1 MSIFNL
7 VKELDNK
14 IGLLQSE
21 VEKNDMQLD
30 MLLIECKYNLDLLD
44 LLNFD
49 IMRNDD
55 PQIRS
60 VIMLLSNTA
69 LESLILKGA
78 YKSDSLFMNI
88 SKDLFGAIKF
98 IFDDEPQIKND
109 DPLLF
114 NLYKRITVLKAIVS
128 IEPPYSALHEIKYN
142 IRLKNL
148 KKILLEINSKILLNN
163 NGNIK

>member
-14 IGLLQSE
+14 IGLLQSDA
-21 VEKNDMQLD
+21 EKNDMQLD

-44 LLNFD
+44 VLNFD

-60 VIMLLSNTA
+60 VIMLLSNSA
-69 LESLILKGA
+69 LECLISNGA

-88 SKDLFGAIKF
+88 SKDLFGAVKF

-109 DPLLF
+109 DSLLF
-114 NLYKRITVLKAIVS
+114 NLYKRIIVLKAIAT
-128 IEPPYSALHEIKYN
+128 IEPPYTSLKEINYKA
-142 IRLKNL
+142 RLKNL
-148 KKILLEINSKILLNN
+148 NTILLEINKKVI
-163 NGNIK
+163 